1 MAEISSRRRAGVAGA
16 GARGLYHPRSW
27 HLLQNEMLLGTRNR
41 LTIARWLRRTANRVP
56 DGGPLGRR
64 RELLLCGRVALVR
77 TDLLALAD
85 LLERTVD
92 PDPDSVE
99 ALRALLRDGC
109 DSPLYNA
116 DLHMS
121 ELRAALYYLRVGLG
135 DPAVAR
141 AASEPSDANV
151 ELGSAVR
158 DVPADSR

>member
-1 MAEISSRRRAGVAGA
+1 MFGDRA
-16 GARGLYHPRSW
+16 GARGLYHAPGW

-56 DGGPLGRR
+56 DGGPLGHR
-64 RELLLCGRVALVR
+64 REFLLCGRVALVR

-85 LLERTVD
+85 LLERTED

-99 ALRALLRDGC
+99 ALRALLRNGC

-135 DPAVAR
+135 DTAVAR
-141 AASEPSDANV
+141 AASLPSDANV

-158 DVPADSR
+158 HVPADPR

>member
-1 MAEISSRRRAGVAGA
+1 MRRYHA
-16 GARGLYHPRSW
+16 ARLP
-27 HLLQNEMLLGTRNR
+27 LLQNDMLLGTRNR
-41 LTIARWLRRTANRVP
+41 LTIARWLRRTVNRVP
-56 DGGPLGRR
+56 DGDPLGRR

-85 LLERTVD
+85 LLERTED
-92 PDPDSVE
+92 PDPDCVE

-135 DPAVAR
+135 DTTVVTGASLPSEQHGHAMGER
-141 AASEPSDANV
+141 GAADVSDT
-151 ELGSAVR
+151 
-158 DVPADSR
+158 VP

>member
-1 MAEISSRRRAGVAGA
+1 
-16 GARGLYHPRSW
+16 
-27 HLLQNEMLLGTRNR
+27 LLQNEMLLGTRNR

-85 LLERTVD
+85 LLERTED
-92 PDPDSVE
+92 PDPDAVE
-99 ALRALLRDGC
+99 ALRGLLRDGC

-135 DPAVAR
+135 DTTVAR
-141 AASEPSDANV
+141 AASLPSDANV

-158 DVPADSR
+158 HVPADPR

>member
-1 MAEISSRRRAGVAGA
+1 
-16 GARGLYHPRSW
+16 
-27 HLLQNEMLLGTRNR
+27 MLLGTRNR
-41 LTIARWLRRTANRVP
+41 LTIARWLRRTANRTP
-56 DGGPLGRR
+56 GLDPLGRR

-85 LLERTVD
+85 LLERTED

-99 ALRALLRDGC
+99 ALRALLRNGC

-135 DPAVAR
+135 DATVAR
-141 AASEPSDANV
+141 AASLPTDASV

-158 DVPADSR
+158 HVPADPR